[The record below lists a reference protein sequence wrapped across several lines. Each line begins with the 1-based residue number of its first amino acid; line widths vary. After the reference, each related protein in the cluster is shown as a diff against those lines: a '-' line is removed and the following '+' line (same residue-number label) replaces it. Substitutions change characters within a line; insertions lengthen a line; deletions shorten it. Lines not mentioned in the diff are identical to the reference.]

1 MLAEA
6 NALTTEQCD
15 LEGEACVKSEGNA
28 SQLALSSELLMLIG
42 FVWCL
47 LGFMFKQF
55 WWELGGFMLLY
66 MGVMTLVPVRNEE
79 EDTHEEG
86 GES

>member
-6 NALTTEQCD
+6 NALTVEQYE
-15 LEGEACVKSEGNA
+15 LEDDDRVKSKGNA
-28 SQLALSSELLMLIG
+28 SQLALSSDLLMLIG

-47 LGFMFKQF
+47 LGFIFKQF

-66 MGVMTLVPVRNEE
+66 MGVMTLEASRE
-79 EDTHEEG
+79 
-86 GES
+86 